1 MTRTKKSAQRKHQT
15 DGRRAKKPQN
25 ICVVYQGSTYAVQ
38 EMRPLTSEDLTVAL
52 PGIISGLGYKN
63 NNNKAYQR
71 GLKVAV
77 CSNGEVFRAPIKT
90 IKRSLGRLECLPQN
104 PALYTWSKYQS

>member
-15 DGRRAKKPQN
+15 DGRRAKKQPQN
-25 ICVVYQGSTYAVQ
+25 ICIVYQGSTYAVQ
-38 EMRPLTSEDLTVAL
+38 EMRPLTSDDLTVAL

-63 NNNKAYQR
+63 KNKKAYMR
-71 GLKVAV
+71 ALKVAV

-90 IKRSLGRLECLPQN
+90 IKRSLGRLESLPHN
-104 PALYTWSKYQS
+104 PSEYQ